1 MVKIKT
7 FDFPAR
13 VGAVG
18 EFEPVVRSV
27 QFGDGYRQ
35 SIGEGLNALREQ
47 WPLSFVG
54 VWSDIEPIVDFLRE
68 HQGWRAFKWRNPLS
82 ELGLYQAGKFSLQAN
97 NTYFTLSV
105 TLNRIYH
112 PYYLHTE
119 KRISR

>member
-1 MVKIKT
+1 MIKT

-35 SIGEGLNALREQ
+35 TVGDGLNALREQ

-54 VWSDIEPIVDFLRE
+54 KWTVIAPIVTFLRD
-68 HQGWRAFKWRNPLS
+68 HQGWRPFKWRNPLS
-82 ELGLYQAGKFSLQAN
+82 ELGLYQAGKFTLQAN
-97 NTYFTLSV
+97 GVYFTLSV
-105 TLNRIYH
+105 TFTRIYH
-112 PYYLHTE
+112 P
-119 KRISR
+119 